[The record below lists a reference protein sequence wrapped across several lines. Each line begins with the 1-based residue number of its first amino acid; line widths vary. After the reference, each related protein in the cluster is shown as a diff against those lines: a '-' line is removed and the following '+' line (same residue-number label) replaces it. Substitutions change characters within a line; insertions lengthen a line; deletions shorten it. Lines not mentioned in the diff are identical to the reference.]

1 MAITDIKIIS
11 GNSSD
16 IRPPEGYRRVHQDLN
31 QGAGGEYIYLCYTE
45 GAGLGAKITDI
56 TVIAGD
62 SPDVPVPAGYTKL
75 DTDLNKGAGGKYVYL
90 CFYRGEG
97 PGYLDLPQ
105 FIVSDQAM
113 PAITAIA
120 LPAADKP
127 MTGQYAMIP
136 QDLNEG
142 AGGKYIYLC
151 TRRHTENWMEQLA
164 PWIEHRPLNRIAV
177 PGTHD
182 SGTYGFDESSEY
194 APDDPGIRTWL
205 CDSSNT
211 KSLYVRWSRTQSLT
225 IAEQLAC
232 GIRSLD
238 LRVATYGG
246 DDDDIRISHAL
257 WGPSLDD
264 VLAQVGAFVRRYTK
278 EIVFLHIKYNKS
290 GILTKGS
297 KGRLVQKLHAQLG
310 DRLVHP
316 RVGAAV
322 TPHALWATDRRVVVL
337 FDDWIYDDD
346 AMSDSYREWFWR
358 AGDHMIAGTLDSKGT
373 MDLSTLKR
381 SQEDLLALAPQQ
393 PARFQRLGCCLTP
406 NFGSTVSAE
415 ISEKGTLHGH
425 CAAKAT
431 PAAVRWLRGDWRD
444 QTVNIFETDFFQ
456 LAQTVD
462 AAILRNVRRTTAALH
477 TRLNNFTIDVPG
489 GNAKAG
495 VRLILYPQ
503 NLPLTDNQQWILDDR
518 GYIRSALDPSLVLD
532 IEGGSR
538 QPGTR
543 VILWPEN
550 VPASANQRWKLDADG
565 HVVSALDP
573 SLVLDVEG
581 GSTAPGTPLIVWTR
595 GATPSK
601 NQQFTKVVR

>member
-16 IRPPEGYRRVHQDLN
+16 IPAPQRYRRVNQDLN
-31 QGAGGEYIYLCYTE
+31 QGAGGEYVYLCYTE
-45 GAGLGAKITDI
+45 DADLGATITDI
-56 TVIAGD
+56 IVVAGD
-62 SPDVPVPAGYTKL
+62 SPDVPVPAGYKKV
-75 DTDLNKGAGGKYVYL
+75 DTDLNKGAGGKYIYL
-90 CFYRGEG
+90 CVYRGEG
-97 PGYLDLPQ
+97 PGIQSLPQ

-113 PAITAIA
+113 PAITAVK
-120 LPAADKP
+120 LPAPDQP

-142 AGGKYIYLC
+142 SGGKYIYLC
-151 TRRHTENWMEQLA
+151 TRRYTENWMEQLA
-164 PWIEHRPLNRIAV
+164 GWIEHLPLNRIAI

-182 SGTYGFDESSEY
+182 SGTYGLDTSSEY

-205 CDSSNT
+205 GDGSGT

-225 IAEQLAC
+225 VAEQLAC

-238 LRVATYGG
+238 LRIATYGG
-246 DDDDIRISHAL
+246 DDDDIRITHGL

-264 VLAQVGAFVRRYTK
+264 VLAQIKAFVRRYPK
-278 EIVFLHIKYNKS
+278 EIVLLHFKYNKS

-322 TPHALWATDRRVVVL
+322 TPGALWAAQRQVVAL

-358 AGDHMIAGTLDSKGT
+358 AGDHMLTATLDSKGT

-381 SQEDLLALAPQQ
+381 SQEDLLKLAPQQ

-406 NFGSTVSAE
+406 DLGSTVSAE
-415 ISEKGTLHGH
+415 IADKGTLLGH

-462 AAILRNVRRTTAALH
+462 TAILRNVRRTTAALH

-489 GNAKAG
+489 GNAKPG

-503 NLPLTDNQQWILDDR
+503 NLPLTANQQWIFDDR

-543 VILWPEN
+543 VILWTEN
-550 VPASANQRWKLDADG
+550 VPASANQKWKLEADG
-565 HVVSALDP
+565 HIRSALDP

-581 GSTAPGTPLIVWTR
+581 GSTAPGTPLIVWTQ
-595 GATPSK
+595 GATASP
-601 NQQFTKVVR
+601 NQLFTRVVR